1 MMAHEKFEEKKR
13 RIQNPNFGDVSLY
26 KSEVQHDGLQLPIL
40 DIDKRLGTLQPSPS
54 GDIKD
59 RYTTMAF
66 DKVEE
71 EKESSRLPDD
81 SIKDSQI
88 ISLIEEAIITDDV
101 NKFRQIGLTHSQ
113 IIEFVY
119 QVSGPKSMAYTER
132 SLQRGER
139 KDDSEFFCLNYSIIM
154 LCCQYNS
161 PKIME
166 YIYDTVVVNAK
177 DKEKTK
183 KRLLVN

>member
-1 MMAHEKFEEKKR
+1 M
-13 RIQNPNFGDVSLY
+13 
-26 KSEVQHDGLQLPIL
+26 
-40 DIDKRLGTLQPSPS
+40 DKRLGTLQPSPS

-59 RYTTMAF
+59 RNTTMAF

-71 EKESSRLPDD
+71 EKESSRLADD

-119 QVSGPKSMAYTER
+119 
-132 SLQRGER
+132 
-139 KDDSEFFCLNYSIIM
+139 
-154 LCCQYNS
+154 
-161 PKIME
+161 
-166 YIYDTVVVNAK
+166 
-177 DKEKTK
+177 
-183 KRLLVN
+183 